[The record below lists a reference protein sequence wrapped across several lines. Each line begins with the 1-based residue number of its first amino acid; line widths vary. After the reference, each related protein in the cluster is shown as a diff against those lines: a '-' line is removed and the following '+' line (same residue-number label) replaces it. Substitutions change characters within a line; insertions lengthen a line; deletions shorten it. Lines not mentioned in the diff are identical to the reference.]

1 LTEELEAAQTSTAAA
16 NKELCSK
23 LAALDE
29 LTVRERTAQDKLQA
43 LGEDKKTQEHLLDS
57 TWKMLSERNYSSSI
71 VISSAVACA
80 VALLKSY
87 VSDLDDEW
95 DALKDS
101 LGTILSTM
109 IMSGMRL

>member
-1 LTEELEAAQTSTAAA
+1 
-16 NKELCSK
+16 
-23 LAALDE
+23 